1 MEGSLISATLT
12 IDPSDLLIVNIKG
25 IYGELDFVA
34 YKTKFRD
41 YAPIA
46 DINSTVSTRGSL
58 ITLIQRYSKPSNKA
72 VKTDFV
78 APDTLSSVV
87 VVVPE
92 I

>member
-1 MEGSLISATLT
+1 MEVLLISATLT

-34 YKTKFRD
+34 YKTKFKD
-41 YAPIA
+41 EDPIA
-46 DINSTVSTRGSL
+46 DMNSTVSTRGSL

-78 APDTLSSVV
+78 APAALSSVAV
-87 VVVPE
+87 DTPE
-92 I
+92 M

>member
-41 YAPIA
+41 EVPIA
-46 DINSTVSTRGSL
+46 DMNSRVSIRGSL
-58 ITLIQRYSKPSNKA
+58 ITLIQRYSKPLNKA

-78 APDTLSSVV
+78 APDTLSSVA